1 MRYFDVFYQPGE
13 NPVFCY
19 RSGLMVYEEQLF
31 GGALVAGGWNTAG
44 YPLNVLSNCSS
55 RVKPENF
62 AEPFAFNLEVNGQSV
77 AYDLKFIDFTTDKTE
92 ENLHAI
98 LTLES
103 GRMPLTIKIHT
114 LLDGSQ
120 MLSRWLELEN
130 RSREPMHIGR
140 MVLMGGGL
148 ESCLN
153 EEGSAASYSLG
164 SFESCEW
171 GKEGQFAWRA
181 LSEEHTIIDCR
192 FHRDRYRHPL
202 IFLKNETTGAL
213 WFAQM
218 AFSGGCR
225 FAADLFREQ
234 WPIQRKVLHQ
244 SHLAFSMELCCHAPQ
259 LVLKAGE
266 AFSLPEIHM
275 GAVQGDLDL
284 AVNEMHDHIRRSVL
298 NLPETDPSACLI
310 GCGMGAEHDMSVET
324 SKAFIDQFSEMGGE
338 IFIIDAGWECPPGE
352 EQKWSQYNGINYP
365 NPVRYPRGLAEL
377 SDYCHKKGMKF
388 GLWVEMERIGK
399 YSPITE
405 AHPEWRL
412 KNALGNQDPSY
423 LDLANPEAAEWVE
436 EELARIIEEYQLELL
451 RVDYNGTH
459 KSYYGLRD
467 TEGGAKES
475 QPLRQFTA
483 VYRIYQNLK
492 KRYPDVIFE
501 NCAGGGGR
509 TDLGMMKAFNHTWVS
524 DWQKMPRSISITN
537 GMTMAL
543 PPERVDRLF
552 AGMGCHEVGALDAH
566 LRNIMLGHM
575 SLNVVAP
582 AAAMA
587 NPLQMEFIQKSI
599 RIYKDFIRPILP
611 GCSIFH
617 HTPESQKEDHQILE
631 IAAKDGSRA
640 AFTVI
645 AHPHFDGRSLHLY
658 PKGAAGNKRYRI
670 YFDNSGESL
679 ELGGGELKQKG
690 LRIAL
695 AGAMTSELILIEE
708 IK

>member
-1 MRYFDVFYQPGE
+1 MKYFDAFYQPDE

-31 GGALVAGGWNTAG
+31 GGALVACGWNTAG
-44 YPLNVLSNCSS
+44 YPLNVLSNCPS
-55 RVKPENF
+55 RVNPEDF

-77 AYDLKFIDFTTDKTE
+77 AYDLKFIDFSVDKTE
-92 ENLHAI
+92 EDLHAI

-114 LLDGSQ
+114 LLDGAQ
-120 MLSRWLELEN
+120 MFSRWLELEN
-130 RSREPMHIGR
+130 HSGEPMHISR
-140 MVLMGGGL
+140 LVLMGGGL
-148 ESCLN
+148 ESRLD
-153 EEGSAASYSLG
+153 EEGSAAYSLG

-181 LSEEHTIIDCR
+181 LSEEQTIVDCR

-202 IFLKNETTGAL
+202 IFLKNETTGAI
-213 WFAQM
+213 WFAQI

-225 FAADLFREQ
+225 FAANLFHEQ
-234 WPIQRKVLHQ
+234 LPVQRKVLHKT
-244 SHLAFSMELCCHAPQ
+244 HLALSMELCCHAPQ

-266 AFSLPEIHM
+266 AFILPEVHM

-284 AVNEMHDHIRRSVL
+284 AINEMHSHIRRSVL
-298 NLPETDPSACLI
+298 NFKETDPSACLI

-324 SKAFIDQFSEMGGE
+324 SKAFIDQFAKMGGE

-365 NPVRYPRGLAEL
+365 DSDRYPNGLSEL
-377 SDYCHKKGMKF
+377 SDYCHEKGLKF
-388 GLWVEMERIGK
+388 GLWVEMERIGIH
-399 YSPITE
+399 SPIFE

-412 KNALGNQDPSY
+412 KNALGKQDSSY
-423 LDLANPEAAEWVE
+423 LDLANPAAAEWAE
-436 EELARIIEEYQLELL
+436 SELARIIEEYKLELL

-467 TEGGAKES
+467 AESGAKES

-483 VYRIYQNLK
+483 VYQIYRNLK
-492 KRYPDVIFE
+492 KRFPNVIFE

-524 DWQKMPRSISITN
+524 DWQKMPRSVSITN

-552 AGMGCHEVGALDAH
+552 AGMGCHEIGSLDAH
-566 LRNIMLGHM
+566 LRNTMLGHM
-575 SLNVVAP
+575 SLNVVHP
-582 AAAMA
+582 AAAGDNSEQLA
-587 NPLQMEFIQKSI
+587 FIQRSI
-599 RIYKDFIRPILP
+599 GLYKNFIRPILP
-611 GCSIFH
+611 TCKIYH
-617 HTPESQKEDHQILE
+617 HTPESGKSLVNMME
-631 IAAKDGSRA
+631 IAAPDGARGALTAISH
-640 AFTVI
+640 TCS
-645 AHPHFDGRSLHLY
+645 GEQHLKARL
-658 PKGAAGNKRYRI
+658 KGAKSGRKYRVT
-670 YFDNSGESL
+670 FDNEQQSIEIDGYT
-679 ELGGGELKQKG
+679 
-690 LRIAL
+690 LRTEGIGILIPCAL
-695 AGAMTSELILIEE
+695 SSELITYEE

>member
-1 MRYFDVFYQPGE
+1 MDVFYQKGE

-31 GGALVAGGWNTAG
+31 GGSLVAGGWNTAG
-44 YPLNVLSNCSS
+44 YPLNVLSNCPS

-62 AEPFAFNLEVNGQSV
+62 AEPFAFNLEINGQSV

-120 MLSRWLELEN
+120 MFTRWLELEN
-130 RSREPMHIGR
+130 RSHEPMHISR

-148 ESCLN
+148 ESRLD
-153 EEGSAASYSLG
+153 EEESAAYSLG
-164 SFESCEW
+164 SFESSEW
-171 GKEGQFAWRA
+171 GKEGQFGWRA

-202 IFLKNETTGAL
+202 IFLKNETTGAI
-213 WFAQM
+213 WFAQI

-225 FAADLFREQ
+225 FEADFFHEQ

-244 SHLAFSMELCCHAPQ
+244 SHLALSMELCCHAPQ

-266 AFSLPEIHM
+266 SFSLPEVHM
-275 GAVQGDLDL
+275 GAVQGDLDQ

-298 NLPETDPSACLI
+298 NMPEADPGACLI

-324 SKAFIDQFSEMGGE
+324 SKAFMDQFAKMGGE

-352 EQKWSQYNGINYP
+352 EQKWVEYNGINYP
-365 NPVRYPRGLAEL
+365 NPDRYPHGLSEL
-377 SDYCHKKGMKF
+377 CDYCHEKGLKF
-388 GLWVEMERIGK
+388 GLWVEMERIGVH
-399 YSPITE
+399 SPIFE
-405 AHPEWRL
+405 SHPEWRL
-412 KNALGNQDPSY
+412 KNALGKQDSNY
-423 LDLANPEAAEWVE
+423 LDLANPAAAKWAEK
-436 EELARIIEEYQLELL
+436 ELARIIEEYKLDLL
-451 RVDYNGTH
+451 RVDYNGRH

-467 TEGGAKES
+467 TESGAKES

-483 VYRIYQNLK
+483 VYKIYQNLK
-492 KRYPDVIFE
+492 KRYPNVIFE

-524 DWQKMPRSISITN
+524 DWQNMPRSVRITN

-552 AGMGCHEVGALDAH
+552 AGMGCHEIGGIDAH
-566 LRNIMLGHM
+566 LRNTMLGHI
-575 SLNVVAP
+575 SLNVVHP
-582 AAAMA
+582 MAAGDNSEHLA
-587 NPLQMEFIQKSI
+587 FIQRSVGL
-599 RIYKDFIRPILP
+599 YKDFIRPILP
-611 GCSIFH
+611 TCKIYH
-617 HTPESQKEDHQILE
+617 HTPESSKVLVNVME
-631 IAAKDGSRA
+631 IAAPDGSRGA
-640 AFTVI
+640 LTAI
-645 AHPHFDGRSLHLY
+645 SHPGSKEQQIKVRL
-658 PKGAAGNKRYRI
+658 KGAKSGKKYRVT
-670 YFDNSGESL
+670 FDNEQQTI
-679 ELGGGELKQKG
+679 ELDGYT
-690 LRIAL
+690 LRTEGVGILIPCAL
-695 AGAMTSELILIEE
+695 SSELILFEE
-708 IK
+708 KK

>member
-1 MRYFDVFYQPGE
+1 MKYFDAFYQSGE

-31 GGALVAGGWNTAG
+31 GGALVACGWNTAG
-44 YPLNVLSNCSS
+44 YPLNVLSNCPS
-55 RVKPENF
+55 RVNPEDF

-77 AYDLKFIDFTTDKTE
+77 AYDLKFIDFSVDKTE
-92 ENLHAI
+92 EDLHAI

-120 MLSRWLELEN
+120 MFSRWLELEN
-130 RSREPMHIGR
+130 HSGEPMHISR
-140 MVLMGGGL
+140 LVLMGGGL
-148 ESCLN
+148 ESRLD
-153 EEGSAASYSLG
+153 EEGSAAYSIG

-181 LSEEHTIIDCR
+181 LSEEQTIVDCR

-202 IFLKNETTGAL
+202 IFLKNETTGAI
-213 WFAQM
+213 WFAQI

-225 FAADLFREQ
+225 FAANLFHEQ
-234 WPIQRKVLHQ
+234 LPVQRKVLHKT
-244 SHLAFSMELCCHAPQ
+244 HLALSMELCCHAPQ

-266 AFSLPEIHM
+266 AFILPEVHM

-284 AVNEMHDHIRRSVL
+284 AINEMHSHIRQSVL
-298 NLPETDPSACLI
+298 NSKETDPSACLI

-324 SKAFIDQFSEMGGE
+324 SKAFIDQFAKMGGE

-352 EQKWSQYNGINYP
+352 EQKWGQYNGINYP
-365 NPVRYPRGLAEL
+365 DSDRYPNGLSEL
-377 SDYCHKKGMKF
+377 SDYCHEKGLKF
-388 GLWVEMERIGK
+388 GLWVEMERIGIH
-399 YSPITE
+399 SPIFE

-412 KNALGNQDPSY
+412 KNALGKQDSSY
-423 LDLANPEAAEWVE
+423 LDLANPAAAEWAE
-436 EELARIIEEYQLELL
+436 QELARIIEEYKLELL
-451 RVDYNGTH
+451 RVDYNGSH

-467 TEGGAKES
+467 AESGAKES

-483 VYRIYQNLK
+483 VYQIYRNLK
-492 KRYPDVIFE
+492 KRFPNVIFE

-524 DWQKMPRSISITN
+524 DWQKMPRSVSITN

-552 AGMGCHEVGALDAH
+552 AGMGCHEIGGLDAH
-566 LRNIMLGHM
+566 LRNTMLGHM
-575 SLNVVAP
+575 SLNVVHP
-582 AAAMA
+582 AAAGDNSEQLA
-587 NPLQMEFIQKSI
+587 FIQRSI
-599 RIYKDFIRPILP
+599 GLYKNFIRSILP
-611 GCSIFH
+611 TCKIYH
-617 HTPESQKEDHQILE
+617 HTPESGKSLVNMME
-631 IAAKDGSRA
+631 IAAPDGSRGA
-640 AFTVI
+640 LTAISHTCS
-645 AHPHFDGRSLHLY
+645 GEQHLKARL
-658 PKGAAGNKRYRI
+658 KGAKSGKKYRVT
-670 YFDNSGESL
+670 FDNEQQSMEIDGYT
-679 ELGGGELKQKG
+679 
-690 LRIAL
+690 LRTEGIGILIPCAL
-695 AGAMTSELILIEE
+695 SSELITYEE